1 MEIINYDNNKQKGLC
16 GGDIVNYFKRYIKYH
31 NKISEY
37 IRLMLEGGNV
47 MYKELKLLILLF
59 ILISIVN
66 NTKQVYAI
74 VLPGSYKLIE
84 VIEKDT
90 TGNKVNDKIEILADV
105 KKQGYVVDIIQHN
118 GETYRLKT
126 NDKDNTFIAP
136 YTQFW
141 KLNMIVADVN
151 NDNIPEKIGRAHV

>member
-1 MEIINYDNNKQKGLC
+1 
-16 GGDIVNYFKRYIKYH
+16 
-31 NKISEY
+31 
-37 IRLMLEGGNV
+37 ML
-47 MYKELKLLILLF
+47 F
-59 ILISIVN
+59 RS
-66 NTKQVYAI
+66 
-74 VLPGSYKLIE
+74 KLIE

-151 NDNIPEKIGRAHV
+151 NDNIPEIITWGSMTH